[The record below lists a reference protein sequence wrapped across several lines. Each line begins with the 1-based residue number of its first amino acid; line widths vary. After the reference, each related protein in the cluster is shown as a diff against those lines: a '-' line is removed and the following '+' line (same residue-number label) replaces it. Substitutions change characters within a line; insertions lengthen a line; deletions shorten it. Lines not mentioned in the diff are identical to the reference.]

1 MDLYVTQSCS
11 FHPKMLVRSIYQ
23 NPPFL
28 QLPVYAFF
36 ALIFNI
42 RISVQDTMS
51 ALTTVYFLRK
61 VNMLTVIGYYSLSFC
76 FGEGVRVRKVS
87 EHWC

>member
-1 MDLYVTQSCS
+1 
-11 FHPKMLVRSIYQ
+11 
-23 NPPFL
+23 
-28 QLPVYAFF
+28 
-36 ALIFNI
+36 
-42 RISVQDTMS
+42 MS

-76 FGEGVRVRKVS
+76 SGEEVRVRKVS